1 MTSEPVL
8 PDFKNLYSQISQT
21 IS

>member
-8 PDFKNLYSQISQT
+8 PDFKNPYSQISQT